1 VRRREFITLI
11 GGAAVAWP
19 LAARAQQ
26 QQLPVIGIL
35 SSRSRAT
42 DALLLA
48 VIRQGLND
56 TGFVENRN
64 VSIEY
69 RWAEGNY
76 NRLAAL
82 AADLVGRK
90 VAVIVTIGGDVAALA
105 AKAAT
110 ATLPVV
116 FTVATD
122 PVRSG
127 LVSSLHRPGGNLTG
141 HSAALTEM
149 ERKRLGLLR
158 ELRPDATSI
167 GVLVN
172 PNVAYID
179 ARLNDIRSSAASIG
193 REIVILNASTI
204 AEIDAAFAT
213 IRQMRAEAF
222 SVAVDPFFFDRASQI
237 VVLAARHAVPAL
249 YFRREFAAV
258 GGLMSYGSNAAE
270 GYRVL
275 GVYAGRILKGEKPG
289 DLPIQL
295 PTKFELV
302 INLSTA
308 RALAL
313 EVPPSLLARADPPR
327 LHHAARRRRGCMAA
341 RGARA
346 AARDANRGLPSL
358 PVARNICA
366 HRLGVSAGTAKA
378 ATATIPVAFASGV
391 ECAPG
396 AGQFEVSD
404 LTG

>member
-1 VRRREFITLI
+1 MRRREFITLL
-11 GGAAVAWP
+11 GGAAAAWP
-19 LAARAQQ
+19 LAARAQ

-42 DALLLA
+42 DALLIA

-56 TGFVENRN
+56 TGFVEGRN

-82 AADLVGRK
+82 AADLVRRK

-110 ATLPVV
+110 TTLPVI

-127 LVSSLHRPGGNLTG
+127 LVSNLHRPGGNLTG
-141 HSAALTEM
+141 NSGFQAELEP
-149 ERKRLGLLR
+149 KRLGLLR
-158 ELRPDATSI
+158 ELRPDATTI

-179 ARLNDIRSSAASIG
+179 AQLNDIRSAAADIG

-213 IRQMRAEAF
+213 LRQMRVDAL
-222 SVAVDPFFFDRASQI
+222 SVAIDAFFFDRATQI

-249 YFRREFAAV
+249 YFRREFTAV
-258 GGLMSYGSNAAE
+258 GGLMSYGSNADEA
-270 GYRVL
+270 YRVL

-313 EVPPSLLARADPPR
+313 DVPATLLGRAD
-327 LHHAARRRRGCMAA
+327 A
-341 RGARA
+341 
-346 AARDANRGLPSL
+346 
-358 PVARNICA
+358 VI
-366 HRLGVSAGTAKA
+366 
-378 ATATIPVAFASGV
+378 
-391 ECAPG
+391 E
-396 AGQFEVSD
+396 
-404 LTG
+404 

>member
-1 VRRREFITLI
+1 VRRREFITLL
-11 GGAAVAWP
+11 GGAAAGWP
-19 LAARAQQ
+19 AAARAQQ

-56 TGFVENRN
+56 TGFVEGRN

-179 ARLNDIRSSAASIG
+179 AQLNDIRSSAASIG

-213 IRQMRAEAF
+213 LRQMRAEAL
-222 SVAVDPFFFDRASQI
+222 SVAVDPFFFDRGSQI

-313 EVPPSLLARADPPR
+313 EVPPSLLARAD
-327 LHHAARRRRGCMAA
+327 
-341 RGARA
+341 
-346 AARDANRGLPSL
+346 
-358 PVARNICA
+358 
-366 HRLGVSAGTAKA
+366 
-378 ATATIPVAFASGV
+378 
-391 ECAPG
+391 
-396 AGQFEVSD
+396 EVIE
-404 LTG
+404 

>member
-1 VRRREFITLI
+1 
-11 GGAAVAWP
+11 
-19 LAARAQQ
+19 
-26 QQLPVIGIL
+26 
-35 SSRSRAT
+35 
-42 DALLLA
+42 
-48 VIRQGLND
+48 LND
-56 TGFVENRN
+56 TGFIEGRN

-69 RWAEGNY
+69 RWAEGKY
-76 NRLAAL
+76 ERLAAL
-82 AADLVGRK
+82 AADLVRLK
-90 VAVIVTIGGDVAALA
+90 VAVIVTIGGDTAALA

-141 HSAALTEM
+141 SSGFQAELEA
-149 ERKRLGLLR
+149 KRLELLR
-158 ELRPDATSI
+158 ELRPDATTI

-179 ARLNDIRSSAASIG
+179 AQLNDIRSSATSIG
-193 REIVILNASTI
+193 REITIVNASTI
-204 AEIDAAFAT
+204 AEIDAAFA
-213 IRQMRAEAF
+213 ILRQMRADAL
-222 SVAVDPFFFDRASQI
+222 SVAIDPFFFDRASQI

-258 GGLMSYGSNAAE
+258 GGLMSYGSNAVE
-270 GYRVL
+270 SYRVL

-313 EVPPSLLARADPPR
+313 DVPPTLLARAD
-327 LHHAARRRRGCMAA
+327 
-341 RGARA
+341 
-346 AARDANRGLPSL
+346 
-358 PVARNICA
+358 
-366 HRLGVSAGTAKA
+366 
-378 ATATIPVAFASGV
+378 
-391 ECAPG
+391 
-396 AGQFEVSD
+396 EVIE
-404 LTG
+404 

>member
-56 TGFVENRN
+56 TGFVEGRN

-82 AADLVGRK
+82 AADLVDRK

-149 ERKRLGLLR
+149 ERKRLGILR

-179 ARLNDIRSSAASIG
+179 AQLNDIRSSAASIG

-213 IRQMRAEAF
+213 LRRVRAEAL
-222 SVAVDPFFFDRASQI
+222 SVAVDPFFFDRGSQI

-258 GGLMSYGSNAAE
+258 GGLMSYGSNATE

-313 EVPPSLLARADPPR
+313 EVPPSLLARAD
-327 LHHAARRRRGCMAA
+327 
-341 RGARA
+341 
-346 AARDANRGLPSL
+346 
-358 PVARNICA
+358 
-366 HRLGVSAGTAKA
+366 
-378 ATATIPVAFASGV
+378 
-391 ECAPG
+391 
-396 AGQFEVSD
+396 EVIE
-404 LTG
+404 

>member
-1 VRRREFITLI
+1 MCTEGAATSPCADSRSLPSPALGERRCARAGCGAVRDSRLVAWYRSLTHLAREGRMTVTIGRRELLAAV
-11 GGAAVAWP
+11 GGAAAAWP
-19 LAARAQQ
+19 LAAPAQ

-42 DALLLA
+42 DALLIA

-56 TGFVENRN
+56 TGFIEGRN

-76 NRLAAL
+76 GRLTAL

-110 ATLPVV
+110 STLPVV

-122 PVRSG
+122 PIRSG
-127 LVSSLHRPGGNLTG
+127 LVSNLHRPGGNRTG
-141 HSAALTEM
+141 NSGFQAELEP
-149 ERKRLGLLR
+149 KRLGLLR
-158 ELRPDATSI
+158 ELRPDATTI

-179 ARLNDIRSSAASIG
+179 AQLNDIRSAAADIG

-213 IRQMRAEAF
+213 LRQKRVDAL
-222 SVAVDPFFFDRASQI
+222 SVAVDAFFFDRATQI
-237 VVLAARHAVPAL
+237 VVLAARHGVAAL
-249 YFRREFAAV
+249 YFRREFTAV
-258 GGLMSYGSNAAE
+258 GGLMSYGSNADEA
-270 GYRVL
+270 YRVV

-302 INLSTA
+302 INVSTA
-308 RALAL
+308 WALAL
-313 EVPPSLLARADPPR
+313 EVPPSLLARAD
-327 LHHAARRRRGCMAA
+327 
-341 RGARA
+341 
-346 AARDANRGLPSL
+346 
-358 PVARNICA
+358 
-366 HRLGVSAGTAKA
+366 
-378 ATATIPVAFASGV
+378 
-391 ECAPG
+391 
-396 AGQFEVSD
+396 EVIE
-404 LTG
+404 

>member
-1 VRRREFITLI
+1 MRRRDFVRAIVGSAT
-11 GGAAVAWP
+11 VWP
-19 LAARAQQ
+19 LTALAQ

-56 TGFVENRN
+56 TGFVEGRN

-82 AADLVGRK
+82 AADLVRRK
-90 VAVIVTIGGDVAALA
+90 VAVIVTIGGDTAALA

-110 ATLPVV
+110 ATVPVG

-122 PVRSG
+122 PVRRG
-127 LVSSLHRPGGNLTG
+127 VVSTLHRPGGNLTG
-141 HSAALTEM
+141 SSGFQAEM
-149 ERKRLGLLR
+149 EPKRLGLLR
-158 ELRPDATSI
+158 ELRPDATTI
-167 GVLVN
+167 GALVN

-179 ARLNDIRSSAASIG
+179 AQLNDIRSAAADIG

-213 IRQMRAEAF
+213 LRQMRANAL
-222 SVAVDPFFFDRASQI
+222 SVAIDAFFFDRASQI
-237 VVLAARHAVPAL
+237 VVLATRHAVPAL

-258 GGLMSYGSNAAE
+258 GGLMSYGSNADE
-270 GYRVL
+270 SYRVL

-313 EVPPSLLARADPPR
+313 DVPAALLARAD
-327 LHHAARRRRGCMAA
+327 
-341 RGARA
+341 
-346 AARDANRGLPSL
+346 
-358 PVARNICA
+358 
-366 HRLGVSAGTAKA
+366 
-378 ATATIPVAFASGV
+378 
-391 ECAPG
+391 
-396 AGQFEVSD
+396 EVIE
-404 LTG
+404 

>member
-1 VRRREFITLI
+1 MRRRQFITLL
-11 GGAAVAWP
+11 GGAAAGWP
-19 LAARAQQ
+19 LAAHAQQ

-56 TGFVENRN
+56 TGFVEGRN

-69 RWAEGNY
+69 RWAEGDY

-110 ATLPVV
+110 TTLPVV

-141 HSAALTEM
+141 HSGFLTEVQP
-149 ERKRLGLLR
+149 KRLGLLR

-179 ARLNDIRSSAASIG
+179 AQLNDIRSSAASIG

-213 IRQMRAEAF
+213 LRQMRTDVL

-237 VVLAARHAVPAL
+237 VVLAARHAMPAL

-313 EVPPSLLARADPPR
+313 EVPPSLLAHAD
-327 LHHAARRRRGCMAA
+327 
-341 RGARA
+341 
-346 AARDANRGLPSL
+346 
-358 PVARNICA
+358 
-366 HRLGVSAGTAKA
+366 
-378 ATATIPVAFASGV
+378 
-391 ECAPG
+391 
-396 AGQFEVSD
+396 EVIE
-404 LTG
+404 